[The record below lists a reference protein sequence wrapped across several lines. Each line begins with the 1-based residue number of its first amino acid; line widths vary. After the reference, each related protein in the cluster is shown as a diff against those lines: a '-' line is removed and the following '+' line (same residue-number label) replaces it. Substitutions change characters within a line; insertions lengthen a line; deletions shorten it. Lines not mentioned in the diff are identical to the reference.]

1 VCCWAVKRM
10 RYFRNAQ
17 RSPRNTGRA
26 DGCRTRKGR
35 FKISPTARVHGGGG
49 SFGGGGGIGDTGDWE
64 TGQPRNACGF
74 A

>member
-1 VCCWAVKRM
+1 M

-26 DGCRTRKGR
+26 DGCERGR
-35 FKISPTARVHGGGG
+35 AGSKSRRLLVSTGGG